1 MSSAYKILF
10 NNRTGAVYLKKNNNK
25 IDLQEQD
32 DELIDLIK
40 KYVKKSNI
48 EKEIA
53 LKENQIGQHLE
64 NMKKN
69 ITPNIEPK
77 ESENK
82 KNITPNI
89 EPKESENEKNIT
101 PNIEPKVS
109 DHKKNVQSNSIDSS
123 ENFNEEEV
131 ELKFDNY
138 FQDMVKN
145 KEDKGTMNQYI
156 KQLLKKGNSEN
167 IENINNYKNC
177 DSEQNEKQK
186 SESNPENKKIE
197 QFNPRNCSLFDNN
210 QEDINSKQTK
220 DQGTQSCIIQ
230 EPKENMVEI
239 DTRDFFNNFTH
250 ISNLVPKDEND
261 KVSYVEG
268 PRGFPGLIGPKGEQG
283 LHGQEGVPGP
293 PGKDGATGPPG
304 KDGAIGPQGVQGPH
318 GPEGMQGLPGLR
330 GPEGFMGQQGL
341 QGPPGPPGSQ
351 GLMGPQGLIGPLGMP
366 GPPGPIG
373 PRGIQGDSVSKEEIL
388 ELIEQVYPKFKINMG
403 TPLLFGIKR
412 INITETNKIVKNSN
426 FRIGL
431 NKQENNQEVI
441 YDTFYL
447 SPNILEI
454 IQYDHDNYIHEHS
467 MIRVQNIYD
476 KQKDETFPLNYSPSG
491 FPIELKT
498 GTLIIENI
506 RWNLIQN
513 LTDSLFDE
521 LNIRG
526 VVPYENEFKYINIDL
541 ELSFELHSLIPYQ
554 LINNRE
560 SLFPYRLLN
569 QHNQY
574 CASNTCLFSSELSK
588 IKLRSL
594 NDLST
599 TIIKFKTQKHP
610 FIHNALLCV
619 KVGVSNESLYQ
630 LRGFDKYKNIAY
642 GYVPFSQFILS
653 CDYKYE

>member
-1 MSSAYKILF
+1 MSSDYKILF
-10 NNRTGAVYLKKNNNK
+10 NNRTGAVYLKRNNNK
-25 IDLQEQD
+25 IDLQDQD

-48 EKEIA
+48 EKELA
-53 LKENQIGQHLE
+53 LKENKIEQHLE

-69 ITPNIEPK
+69 ITPTIEPK
-77 ESENK
+77 IIENK
-82 KNITPNI
+82 QTVTTNNTV
-89 EPKESENEKNIT
+89 EPSEK
-101 PNIEPKVS
+101 
-109 DHKKNVQSNSIDSS
+109 
-123 ENFNEEEV
+123 FNEEEV

-138 FQDMVKN
+138 FQEMIKN

-156 KQLLKKGNSEN
+156 KQLLKKKNSEN
-167 IENINNYKNC
+167 IENINNYK
-177 DSEQNEKQK
+177 DYKSDQKEKQQT
-186 SESNPENKKIE
+186 ENELVNKKIE
-197 QFNPRNCSLFDNN
+197 QFHPQNCSLFQHN
-210 QEDINSKQTK
+210 QEKINSIQTK
-220 DQGTQSCIIQ
+220 EQGTQSYMIE

-239 DTRDFFNNFTH
+239 DAQEFFKNFTH
-250 ISNLVPKDEND
+250 ISNLVPKEENTS
-261 KVSYVEG
+261 VSYVEG
-268 PRGFPGLIGPKGEQG
+268 PRGFPGLIGPRGEQG
-283 LHGQEGVPGP
+283 PHGQEGVPGP
-293 PGKDGATGPPG
+293 PGKDGEIGPPG
-304 KDGAIGPQGVQGPH
+304 KDGATGPQGMQGPA
-318 GPEGMQGLPGLR
+318 GPEGVQGLPGPR

-351 GLMGPQGLIGPLGMP
+351 GLMGPQGLIGPMGMP
-366 GPPGPIG
+366 GPPGPVG
-373 PRGIQGDSVSKEEIL
+373 PRGIQGESVSKEEIL
-388 ELIEQVYPKFKINMG
+388 ELIEQVYPKFRMNMG

-476 KQKDETFPLNYSPSG
+476 KQKDEPFPLNFSPSG

-498 GTLIIENI
+498 GTFIIENI

-513 LTDSLFDE
+513 LSDSLFDE

-541 ELSFELHSLIPYQ
+541 EISFELHSLMPYQ

-560 SLFPYRLLN
+560 ALFPYRLLN

-574 CASNTCLFSSELSK
+574 CASNTCLFTSELSK
-588 IKLRSL
+588 IKLSSL
-594 NDLST
+594 NEMSST
-599 TIIKFKTQKHP
+599 MIKFKTQKHP
-610 FIHNALLCV
+610 FIQNALLCV
-619 KVGVSNESLYQ
+619 KVGISNESLYQ